1 MNEKKLKF
9 NSKVIHG
16 GQAPDK
22 AYGAVS
28 APIYQTSTFAK
39 PSPTVN
45 QEFEY
50 SRGENPTRAALERAL
65 VSIEDGTHAM
75 AFASGVAAI
84 DAILRLLNAGDEV
97 IAIND
102 LYGGSYRLFTK
113 VFERYNISFHFVKM
127 DDVSNI
133 EKHIN
138 DKTKLVW
145 IETPTNP
152 LLTIVDI
159 TKIASITK
167 KHNLLLAVDNTFA
180 SPYLQQ
186 PLTLGADIVMH
197 SISKYISGHSDVISG
212 AVIVNDKEIAD
223 KLYFIQ
229 KSTGAIS
236 GPMDSFLALRGL
248 KTLHV
253 RMQRH
258 CENTAVI
265 ARFLEKHDKVEK
277 VFWPGFESHPNH
289 KVAKEQ
295 MKDFG
300 AVISFVPKG
309 GNFDDAVKIVETL
322 NLFALADSLGGVE
335 SLIGHPASMSHGSIP
350 REEREKVGI
359 VDGLIRLSVGI
370 EDVEDL
376 IVDLDNALNIV

>member
-1 MNEKKLKF
+1 MDENKLNF

-16 GQAPDK
+16 GQQPDK
-22 AYGAVS
+22 AYGAVA
-28 APIYQTSTFAK
+28 APIYQTSTFAQS
-39 PSPTVN
+39 SPGQN
-45 QEFEY
+45 QGYEY
-50 SRGENPTRAALERAL
+50 SRVSNPTRTALENAL
-65 VSIEDGTHAM
+65 ISIEDGTFAM

-84 DAILRLLNAGDEV
+84 DAVLRLLNAGDEV

-113 VFERYNISFHFVKM
+113 VFERYNIVFHFVSM
-127 DDVSNI
+127 DEVSNI
-133 EKHIN
+133 EKCISS
-138 DKTKLVW
+138 KTKLVW

-159 TKIASITK
+159 KMIAQITK
-167 KHNLLLAVDNTFA
+167 KNNLLLAVDNTFA

-186 PLTLGADIVMH
+186 PLNLGADIVMH
-197 SISKYISGHSDVISG
+197 SVSKYISGHSDVILG
-212 AVIVNDKEIAD
+212 AVIVKDKDIAD

-265 ARFLEKHDKVEK
+265 AHFLEKHDKVEK

-309 GNFDDAVKIVETL
+309 GNFDDAVKIVEKL

-350 REEREKVGI
+350 KEEREKVGI
-359 VDGLIRLSVGI
+359 VDGLIRLSIGI

>member
-1 MNEKKLKF
+1 MDENKLKF

-16 GQAPDK
+16 GQQPDK
-22 AYGAVS
+22 AYGAV
-28 APIYQTSTFAK
+28 AVPIYQTSTFAQS
-39 PSPTVN
+39 SPGQN
-45 QEFEY
+45 QEYEY
-50 SRGENPTRAALERAL
+50 SRGENPTRNALEKAL
-65 VSIEDGTHAM
+65 VSIEDGVFAM

-84 DAILRLLNAGDEV
+84 DAILRLLSAGDEV

-113 VFERYNISFHFVKM
+113 VFERYNIVFHFVSM
-127 DDVSNI
+127 NEVSNI

-138 DKTKLVW
+138 ANTKLVW

-159 TKIASITK
+159 KKVAAVTK
-167 KHNLLLAVDNTFA
+167 KNNLLLAVDNTFA

-186 PLTLGADIVMH
+186 PLNLGADIVMH

-212 AVIVNDKEIAD
+212 AVIVKDKDIAD
-223 KLYFIQ
+223 KLFFIQ
-229 KSTGAIS
+229 KSTGAIA

-258 CENTAVI
+258 CENASAV
-265 ARFLEKHDKVEK
+265 AHFLVNHSKVEK
-277 VFWPGFESHPNH
+277 VYWPGFESHPNH
-289 KVAKEQ
+289 KIAKEQ

-300 AVISFVPKG
+300 AVISFIPKG
-309 GNFDDAVKIVETL
+309 GNFDDAVKIVESL
-322 NLFALADSLGGVE
+322 QLFALADSLGGVE
-335 SLIGHPASMSHGSIP
+335 SLVGHPASMSHGSIP
-350 REEREKVGI
+350 KEDREKAGI
-359 VDGLIRLSVGI
+359 VDALIRLSVGI

-376 IVDLDNALNIV
+376 IVDLDKALKIV